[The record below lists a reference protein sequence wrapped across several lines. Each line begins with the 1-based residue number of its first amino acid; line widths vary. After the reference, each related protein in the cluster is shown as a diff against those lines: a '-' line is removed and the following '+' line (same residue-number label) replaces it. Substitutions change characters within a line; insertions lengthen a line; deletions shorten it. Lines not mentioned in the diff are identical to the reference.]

1 MSNST
6 ILKNQEYQQNVQ
18 SNNSLKIMVFALFFL
33 FGSITSLNDVLIPKL
48 KDIFQLTYMEAML
61 VQSAFFFAYFVAS
74 IPASRLI
81 YRFGYIR
88 SAIIG
93 LAVMGIGC
101 LAFIPATKILMFP
114 AFLSALFIL
123 AVGVTVIQV
132 VTNPLLAHLGKA
144 ESVSSRL
151 TLGHAFNSL
160 GTTVAPYFGAIIILG
175 SIATVDITQLNA
187 AEMSAYLQKEAS
199 VISNAYTGIA
209 IVIGLS
215 CILLARF
222 RNYGPKSIISKDHKG
237 LTSSLRL
244 LKSPRFA
251 LGFICLFL
259 YVGAEV
265 TIGSLLV
272 SYLSQSD
279 IMDITAEH
287 AGKLVAFYW
296 GGAMIARFLCS
307 ALMRVITPAKLL
319 ALFSIAVMS
328 LLFASSSLKGD
339 ISGIA
344 ILSVGFFNS
353 IMFPTIFS
361 LASKHLSE
369 RAAEGSG
376 ILCCGIVGGAIIPP
390 LTGYVADMSSL
401 SMSLF
406 VPIACYLGILVFSV
420 FCSKQ
425 GD

>member
-6 ILKNQEYQQNVQ
+6 ILKTQEYQQNVQ

-93 LAVMGIGC
+93 LVVMGIGC

-132 VTNPLLAHLGKA
+132 VTNPLLANLGKA

-175 SIATVDITQLNA
+175 SIASIDITQLNN

-199 VISNAYTGIA
+199 VISSAYTGIA
-209 IVIGLS
+209 IVIGLF
-215 CILLARF
+215 CIFLARF
-222 RNYGPKSIISKDHKG
+222 KSYSPKGVISTDHKS
-237 LTSSLRL
+237 LVSSIGL

-251 LGFICLFL
+251 LGFMCLFL

-279 IMDITAEH
+279 IMNITAEH

-307 ALMRVITPAKLL
+307 GLMRIITPAKLL
-319 ALFSIAVMS
+319 ALFSIVVMS
-328 LLFASSSLKGD
+328 LLFVSSSLKGD

-361 LASKHLSE
+361 LASKNLSD

-376 ILCCGIVGGAIIPP
+376 ILCCSIVGGAIIPP
-390 LTGYVADMSSL
+390 LTGYVADLSSL
-401 SMSLF
+401 SLSLF
-406 VPIACYLGILVFSV
+406 VPIACYIGILVFSI
-420 FCSKQ
+420 FCFKQ